1 MKKTF
6 YHIICAA
13 SLLGGLTACED
24 FFDVKPQDVILFDDF
39 WNEKTDV
46 DAIVAGIYSGM
57 QSEGMI
63 SRMMVWGEFRSD
75 NINVGANIDKNVNLE
90 KIFKE
95 DIKSTNGYTTWTEFY
110 DIINRCNTVIKYA
123 PGVADRDP
131 SYTESEL
138 RATLAEVSAL
148 RDLCYFYLIRT
159 FRDVP
164 YTTQAYIED
173 SQKMDLP
180 VTPFDA
186 VLDSLISDLEYIKGD
201 AIKKY
206 PATTS
211 LNSLYQT
218 GRITQDAIH
227 AMLCEMYLWKKDYA
241 NSIRYAD
248 LVIQS
253 KIDQEEEEKNN
264 SNGMQLQEEDL
275 FNGYPLVK
283 ASYGFGG
290 QYNYYGNAY
299 ETIFGEGNSKEAI
312 FELTYVK
319 DEDNMLSNGAVNVL
333 YGNGEVIR
341 GYAAPA
347 DFIGQDI
354 SANSFKVYNNKYDA
368 RSYENM
374 LSGGSTYSVA
384 KFVWPGTQID
394 ISKSPFITTHYNIY
408 PKDKNKSNWII
419 YRLTDIML
427 LKAEALAQIMTVNTE
442 DKAWNDS
449 IRREAFTLV
458 NAVNKR
464 SMCQS
469 PLKDTLEFKNYT
481 TKSAIKE
488 LVLLERQRE
497 LMFEGKRWYDL
508 VRQSIYDGNTQT
520 LRTKTL
526 QKYSS
531 NTTAIEAKLTKMD
544 AIFWPYNYDELQVNK
559 NLKQNPAYGSGEEGS
574 YENSVIKK

>member
-75 NINVGANIDKNVNLE
+75 NINVGGNIDKNLDLE

-95 DIKSTNGYTTWTEFY
+95 DIKATNSYTTWSEFY
-110 DIINRCNTVIKYA
+110 NIINRCNTVIQYA
-123 PGVADRDP
+123 PGVAERDP

-138 RATLAEVSAL
+138 RATIAEVSAL

-164 YTTQAYIED
+164 YTTQAFIED
-173 SQKMDLP
+173 SQRMDLP
-180 VTPFDA
+180 ATPFND
-186 VLDSLISDLEYIKGD
+186 VLDSLITDLENIKGD
-201 AIKKY
+201 AIKRY
-206 PATTS
+206 PETKP
-211 LNSLYQT
+211 LYQT

-227 AMLCEMYLWKKDYA
+227 AMLCEMYLWKKDYI
-241 NSIRYAD
+241 NSIHYAD

-253 KIDQEEEEKNN
+253 KLNQEEEAKNN
-264 SNGMQLQEEDL
+264 SNSMQLQEENI
-275 FNGYPLVK
+275 FNGYPLIK
-283 ASYGFGG
+283 GESGFGTG
-290 QYNYYGNAY
+290 YNTYGNAY
-299 ETIFGEGNSKEAI
+299 NNIFGEGNSKEAI
-312 FELTYVK
+312 FELTFMK
-319 DEDNMLSNGAVNVL
+319 GEDNMLSNGAVNSL
-333 YGNGEVIR
+333 YSNGKVIA
-341 GYAAPA
+341 GFAAPS

-354 SANSFKVYNNKYDA
+354 SASSFRVYNNKYDA
-368 RSYENM
+368 RSYENIYSM
-374 LSGGSTYSVA
+374 GSGYVIA
-384 KFVWPGTQID
+384 KFARVSVRID
-394 ISKSPFITTHYNIY
+394 VTNNPFITMFGGLY
-408 PKDKNKSNWII
+408 PENKNKSNWII

-427 LKAEALAQIMTVNTE
+427 LKAEALVQTMTENTE

-469 PLKDTLEFKNYT
+469 PLKDTLVYKDYNTKT
-481 TKSAIKE
+481 TIKD

-508 VRQSIYDGNTQT
+508 VRHSICDGNTQT
-520 LRTKTL
+520 LRSKAL

-531 NTTAIEAKLTKMD
+531 NTSAIESKLTKMD
-544 AIFWPYNYDELQVNK
+544 AIFWPYNYDELRVNK
-559 NLKQNPAYGSGEEGS
+559 NLKQNPAFPSGEEGS
-574 YENSVIKK
+574 YENSVIK